1 MLHSTLKLSMTVF
14 TLTLLLSLNGC
25 SGHTLQDWADDTI
38 NDKPVQIEEEQPTP
52 SQNPSLNAVSP
63 SVTATSQSDGA
74 MQKSLDTWTEEEWTP
89 KTEGNSTVQEMHEDD
104 NSSFTLQKYVDKAG
118 VYLDEKEKE
127 EAGKPKQPSHVEK
140 MESMPVIGK

>member
-1 MLHSTLKLSMTVF
+1 MLHSTLKLSATVF
-14 TLTLLLSLNGC
+14 TFASLLLLHGC

-38 NDKPVQIEEEQPTP
+38 NDKPVQREEEQPAP
-52 SQNPSLNAVSP
+52 SQNPSLNAISP
-63 SVTATSQSDGA
+63 SVTATSKSDGA
-74 MQKSLDTWTEEEWTP
+74 MQKNLDTWTEEEWTP
-89 KTEGNSTVQEMHEDD
+89 KTEGNSTVQETREDD

-127 EAGKPKQPSHVEK
+127 EAGKPKRPSHVEK

>member
-1 MLHSTLKLSMTVF
+1 MLHSTLKRSTTVF
-14 TLTLLLSLNGC
+14 TFASLLFLYGC

-38 NDKPVQIEEEQPTP
+38 NDKPVQREEEQPAP
-52 SQNPSLNAVSP
+52 SQNPSLNAISP
-63 SVTATSQSDGA
+63 SVTATSKSDGA
-74 MQKSLDTWTEEEWTP
+74 MQKNLDTWTEEEWTP
-89 KTEGNSTVQEMHEDD
+89 KTEGNSTVQETREDD

-127 EAGKPKQPSHVEK
+127 EAGKPKRPSHVEK